1 MSYVMALNQPISEE
15 SNYAQYGEVIVGSEG
30 DTYGTPDIDTGD
42 NFAESYGYL
51 MFGGDT
57 NQGGLD
63 TGILPFGFD
72 GNLAT
77 GVDTVQAEQT
87 IVTSQGFPSSAFVGS
102 ADVIV
107 GADVPANVSLE
118 NIAVNFFQ
126 GNTLEETDTFSGMS
140 VDTTDP
146 SSSGAAEDVL
156 TVVPSA
162 PNDNRVVVTGAF
174 RMSSPDG
181 TYPGPTNIFCQV
193 FIHPAAR

>member
-15 SNYAQYGEVIVGSEG
+15 TNYAQYGEVIVGSEG
-30 DTYGTPDIDTGD
+30 DTSGIPDIDTGD
-42 NFAESYGYL
+42 NWAQSYGY
-51 MFGGDT
+51 MMWGGDT

-77 GVDTVQAEQT
+77 GVSTVQAEQT
-87 IVTSQGFPSSAFVGS
+87 IVNYQGTPSSALVGS

-107 GADVPANVSLE
+107 GADVPAQVSLQ

-126 GNTLEETDTFSGMS
+126 GNTLQETDTFGGMS

-162 PNDNRVVVTGAF
+162 PNVNRVVVTGAF
-174 RMSSPDG
+174 RMSAPDG

-193 FIHPAAR
+193 FIHPAAH